1 VRLERKGRAEGVL
14 NGEALTPEVVE
25 RVLEGVEART
35 KGRTF
40 STPSAD
46 LIEEARR
53 ERAEDL

>member
-1 VRLERKGRAEGVL
+1 MPLKRKGRAGGRL
-14 NGEALTPEVVE
+14 NREPLTPEVVE
-25 RVLEGVEART
+25 RVLERVEART

-40 STPSAD
+40 CTPSAD

>member
-1 VRLERKGRAEGVL
+1 L
-14 NGEALTPEVVE
+14 NRQPLTPEVVE
-25 RVLEGVEART
+25 RVLERVEARM